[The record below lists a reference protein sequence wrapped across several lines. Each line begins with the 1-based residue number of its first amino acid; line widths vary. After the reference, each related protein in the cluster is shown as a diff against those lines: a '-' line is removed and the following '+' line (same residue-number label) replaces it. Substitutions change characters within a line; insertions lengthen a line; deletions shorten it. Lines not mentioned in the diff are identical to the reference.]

1 MIVAQFPQWARRRR
15 RAFSL
20 SRAVMAQSPHDLAR
34 RLGQRA
40 EAVCR
45 HYLSNGGRYGHYWLV
60 GDIRNAPGRST
71 FVRLAGPE
79 TGRGAAGRWSDAAT
93 GEHGDLLDLIRE
105 ACSFVDFRQVVE
117 EARRFL
123 SLPHTEQ
130 PADRV
135 AQPGTSGAARKLFAM
150 SRPIHGTLAQ
160 SYLRQ
165 RGIIDQ
171 PGLSSLRFHPRCY
184 YRSDAIAPTETWPA
198 LIAAVTDLAGQIT
211 GLHRTWLA
219 RDGSDKAPVS
229 TPRRAMGEL
238 LGHGI
243 RFGSAADVLAAG
255 EGIETVLSVRTL
267 LPRMPMLA
275 AGSASHLA
283 AILLPTGLRR
293 LYILRDRDPAGS
305 AACDRL
311 SERAASLGIATVV
324 LSPGLED
331 FNDDLRRSGPAALRA
346 LLRSQLAPDDISR
359 FLIPAG

>member
-1 MIVAQFPQWARRRR
+1 
-15 RAFSL
+15 
-20 SRAVMAQSPHDLAR
+20 MAQSPHDLAR
-34 RLGQRA
+34 RLGRRA

-45 HYLSNGGRYGHYWLV
+45 RYLSNGRRYGRYWLV

-105 ACSFVDFRQVVE
+105 ACGFVDFREVVE

-123 SLPHTEQ
+123 SLPHPEPDR
-130 PADRV
+130 PADHAAR
-135 AQPGTSGAARKLFAM
+135 PGTPEAAGRLFAL
-150 SRPIHGTLAQ
+150 SLPIYGTLAQ
-160 SYLRQ
+160 DYLRR
-165 RGIIDQ
+165 RGIVDQ

-184 YRSDAIAPTETWPA
+184 YRPNSIAPTETWPA

-219 RDGSDKAPVS
+219 RDGSGKAPIG
-229 TPRRAMGEL
+229 TPRRAMGDL
-238 LGHGI
+238 LGHGV

-255 EGIETVLSVRTL
+255 EGIETVLSVRNL

-283 AILLPTGLRR
+283 AILLPPGLRR
-293 LYILRDRDPAGS
+293 LYILRDRDPAGR

-311 SERAASLGIATVV
+311 SERAVSLGIATVV
-324 LSPGLED
+324 LSPRLED
-331 FNDDLRRSGPAALRA
+331 FNEDLRRSGPEPLRT
-346 LLRSQLAPDDISR
+346 LLRHQLAPDDISR
-359 FLIPAG
+359 FLTPAG